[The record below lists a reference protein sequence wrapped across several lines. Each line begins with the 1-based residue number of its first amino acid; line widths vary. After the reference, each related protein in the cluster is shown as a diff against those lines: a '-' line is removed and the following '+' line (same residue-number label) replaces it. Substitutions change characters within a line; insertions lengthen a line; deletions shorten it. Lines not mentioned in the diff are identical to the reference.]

1 MKNNFIQHNRNK
13 MEDQQIKIW
22 WTTWIHLVDPD
33 KKQIDKLVDKYD
45 LHEIIEQDFL
55 DFTTQDKIDV
65 YDGCLFLVMR
75 FPKYNT
81 KTKKHFANQMHAI
94 LWKNFIITVTS
105 YVTNNIEKIQNQYRE
120 EIKEAEDDEKFKLSP
135 YYILYKIIDAMY
147 DKVLTSMTKFNQDLV
162 KIEDTAMDEKSLTQ
176 ETLSELLIKKR
187 SAVLMKHI
195 ITPHSE
201 ILSELQTATMNFY
214 EWDLDVYFEDLQ
226 YKTDKILSL
235 VSIAYENT
243 ESLFDVSDTLTTIR
257 TNKTISILTI
267 FTVLLWILTW
277 ISGLYWMN
285 VDLPAQHLFWVFWR
299 LLGWMIWIAVL
310 TMLYFKL
317 KKRF

>member
-1 MKNNFIQHNRNK
+1 

-81 KTKKHFANQMHAI
+81 KTKKHFPNQMHAI
-94 LWKNFIITVTS
+94 LGKNFIITVTS
-105 YVTNNIEKIQNQYRE
+105 YVTNNVEKIQNQYRE

-147 DKVLTSMTKFNQDLV
+147 DKVLAWMTKFNQDLI
-162 KIEDTAMDEKSLTQ
+162 KIEDTAMDAKALSQ

-285 VDLPAQHLFWVFWR
+285 VDLPAQHMLWVFRR
-299 LLGWMIWIAVL
+299 LFGWMIWIALL
-310 TMLYFKL
+310 TMLYFKI
-317 KKRF
+317 KKRY

>member
-1 MKNNFIQHNRNK
+1 MKV
-13 MEDQQIKIW
+13 EQIKIW

-33 KKQIDKLVDKYD
+33 KKQIDKLVDKYN

-55 DFTTQDKIDV
+55 DFTTQDKIDT
-65 YDGCLFLVMR
+65 YDDCLFLVMR

-105 YVTNNIEKIQNQYRE
+105 YVTNNVEKIQDQYRE
-120 EIKEAEDDEKFKLSP
+120 EIKDAEDDEKFKLSP

-147 DKVLTSMTKFNQDLV
+147 DKVLAWMTKFNQDLV
-162 KIEDTAMDEKSLTQ
+162 KIEDNAMDEKSLTQ

-187 SAVLMKHI
+187 SAILMKHI

-201 ILSELQTATMNFY
+201 ILSELQTATINFY

-243 ESLFDVSDTLTTIR
+243 ESLFDVSDTLTTIK
-257 TNKTISILTI
+257 TNKTIWILTI

-285 VDLPAQHLFWVFWR
+285 VDLPAQHMLWVFRR
-299 LLGWMIWIAVL
+299 LLWWMIGIALL

>member
-1 MKNNFIQHNRNK
+1 MKD
-13 MEDQQIKIW
+13 EQIKIW

-75 FPKYNT
+75 FPKFNT
-81 KTKKHFANQMHAI
+81 RTKKHFPNQMHAI

-105 YVTNNIEKIQNQYRE
+105 HVTNNVQKIQDQYRK
-120 EIKEAEDDEKFKLSP
+120 EIANAEDDEEFKLSP

-147 DKVLTSMTKFNQDLV
+147 DKVLTWMTKFSQDLV
-162 KIEDTAMDEKSLTQ
+162 KIEDEAMDQNSITQ
-176 ETLSELLIKKR
+176 ETLSELLLKKR

-195 ITPHSE
+195 ISPHSE
-201 ILSELQTATMNFY
+201 ILTELQTATVNFY
-214 EWDLDVYFEDLQ
+214 EWDLDVYFEDLL

-235 VSIAYENT
+235 VSIAHENT
-243 ESLFDVSDTLTTIR
+243 ESLFDVLDTLTTMK
-257 TNKTISILTI
+257 TNKIISILTI
-267 FTVLLWILTW
+267 FTVLLWILTR

-285 VDLPAQHLFWVFWR
+285 VDLPAQNYVWVFRW
-299 LLGWMIWIAVL
+299 LLGWM
-310 TMLYFKL
+310 MLIVIITVVFFKR
-317 KKRF
+317 KKWL

>member
-1 MKNNFIQHNRNK
+1 MKD
-13 MEDQQIKIW
+13 EQIKIW
-22 WTTWIHLVDPD
+22 GTTRIHLVDPE
-33 KKQIDKLVDKYD
+33 KKQIDKLVDKYN

-55 DFTTQDKIDV
+55 DFTTQDKIDT
-65 YDGCLFLVMR
+65 YDDCLFLVMR

-105 YVTNNIEKIQNQYRE
+105 YVTNNVEKIQDQYRK
-120 EIKEAEDDEKFKLSP
+120 EISEAEDDEKFKLSP

-147 DKVLTSMTKFNQDLV
+147 DKVLTWMTKFSQDLI
-162 KIEDTAMDEKSLTQ
+162 KIEDSAMDENSVTP

-195 ITPHSE
+195 ISPHSE

-243 ESLFDVSDTLTTIR
+243 ESLFDVSDTLTTIK

-277 ISGLYWMN
+277 ISWLYWMN
-285 VDLPAQHLFWVFWR
+285 VDLPAQTAFWVFRR
-299 LLGWMIWIAVL
+299 LLWWMIWIAILMMV
-310 TMLYFKL
+310 YFKR
-317 KKRF
+317 KKWF

>member
-1 MKNNFIQHNRNK
+1 MKD
-13 MEDQQIKIW
+13 EQIKIG

-94 LWKNFIITVTS
+94 LWKDFIITVTS
-105 YVTNNIEKIQNQYRE
+105 YVTNNVEKIQNQYRE
-120 EIKEAEDDEKFKLSP
+120 EISEAEDDEKFKLSP

-147 DKVLTSMTKFNQDLV
+147 DKVLTWMTKFNQDLV
-162 KIEDTAMDEKSLTQ
+162 KIEDAAMDANSITP
-176 ETLSELLIKKR
+176 ETLSELLLKKR

-195 ITPHSE
+195 ISPHSE

-243 ESLFDVSDTLTTIR
+243 ESLFDVSDTLTTIK
-257 TNKTISILTI
+257 TDKTISILTI

-285 VDLPAQHLFWVFWR
+285 VDLPAQHVFWVFWR
-299 LLGWMIWIAVL
+299 LLGWMIWIALL

>member
-1 MKNNFIQHNRNK
+1 

-94 LWKNFIITVTS
+94 LGKNFIITVTS

-120 EIKEAEDDEKFKLSP
+120 EIKEAEDDEQFKLSP

-162 KIEDTAMDEKSLTQ
+162 KIEDSAMDEKTLTQ

-195 ITPHSE
+195 ITPHTE

-243 ESLFDVSDTLTTIR
+243 ESLFDVSDTLTTIK

-285 VDLPAQHLFWVFWR
+285 VDLPAQHMLWVFWW
-299 LLGWMIWIAVL
+299 LLGGMIWIALL
-310 TMLYFKL
+310 TMLYFRL

>member
-1 MKNNFIQHNRNK
+1 MKD
-13 MEDQQIKIW
+13 EQIKIW

-33 KKQIDKLVDKYD
+33 TKQIDKLVDKYD

-105 YVTNNIEKIQNQYRE
+105 YVTNNVEKIQNQYRE

-147 DKVLTSMTKFNQDLV
+147 DKVLAWMTKFNQDLV
-162 KIEDTAMDEKSLTQ
+162 KIEDTAMDEKLLTQ
-176 ETLSELLIKKR
+176 ETLAELLIKKR

-285 VDLPAQHLFWVFWR
+285 VDLPAQHMLWVFWR
-299 LLGWMIWIAVL
+299 LLWWMIWIALL
-310 TMLYFKL
+310 TMLYFKI
-317 KKRF
+317 KKRY

>member
-1 MKNNFIQHNRNK
+1 MKD
-13 MEDQQIKIW
+13 EQIKIW

-33 KKQIDKLVDKYD
+33 TKQIDKLVDKYD

-277 ISGLYWMN
+277 ISWLYWMN
-285 VDLPAQHLFWVFWR
+285 VDLPAQHMLWVFWR
-299 LLGWMIWIAVL
+299 LLGWMIWIALL
-310 TMLYFKL
+310 TMLYFKI

>member
-1 MKNNFIQHNRNK
+1 MKD
-13 MEDQQIKIW
+13 EQIKIW

-33 KKQIDKLVDKYD
+33 KKQIEKLVDKYD

-65 YDGCLFLVMR
+65 YDWCLFLIMR
-75 FPKYNT
+75 FPKFNT

-105 YVTNNIEKIQNQYRE
+105 YVTNNVEKIQDQYRK
-120 EIKEAEDDEKFKLSP
+120 EISEADADEKFKLSP

-147 DKVLTSMTKFNQDLV
+147 DKVLTWMTKFSQDLV
-162 KIEDTAMDEKSLTQ
+162 KIEDKAMDASSITQ

-195 ITPHSE
+195 ITPHME
-201 ILSELQTATMNFY
+201 ILSELQTATMKFY
-214 EWDLDVYFEDLQ
+214 QWDLDVYFEDLQ

-235 VSIAYENT
+235 ISIAHENT
-243 ESLFDVSDTLTTIR
+243 ESLFDASDTLTTMR
-257 TNKTISILTI
+257 TNKIISILTI

-277 ISGLYWMN
+277 ISWLYGMN
-285 VDLPAQHLFWVFWR
+285 VDLPAQNYIGVFWR
-299 LLGWMIWIAVL
+299 LLWWMIWL
-310 TMLYFKL
+310 TIITMAYFKM
-317 KKRF
+317 KHRF

>member
-1 MKNNFIQHNRNK
+1 MKD
-13 MEDQQIKIW
+13 EQIKIW
-22 WTTWIHLVDPD
+22 KTTWIHLVDPD
-33 KKQIDKLVDKYD
+33 KKQIDKLVDKYN

-55 DFTTQDKIDV
+55 DFTTQDKIDT
-65 YDGCLFLVMR
+65 YDDCLFLVMR

-105 YVTNNIEKIQNQYRE
+105 YVTNNVEKIQEQYRK
-120 EIKEAEDDEKFKLSP
+120 EIAEAEDDEKFKLSP

-147 DKVLTSMTKFNQDLV
+147 DKVLTWMTKFSQDLV
-162 KIEDTAMDEKSLTQ
+162 KIEDNAMDENSVTP
-176 ETLSELLIKKR
+176 EILSELLIKKR

-243 ESLFDVSDTLTTIR
+243 ESLFDMSDTLTTIK

-277 ISGLYWMN
+277 ISWLYWMN
-285 VDLPAQHLFWVFWR
+285 VDLPAQTAFWVFRR
-299 LLGWMIWIAVL
+299 LLWWMIWIAIL
-310 TMLYFKL
+310 MMAYFKR
-317 KKRF
+317 KKWF

>member
-1 MKNNFIQHNRNK
+1 MKD
-13 MEDQQIKIW
+13 EQIKIW
-22 WTTWIHLVDPD
+22 KTTWIHLVDPD

-65 YDGCLFLVMR
+65 YDGCLFLVIR

-105 YVTNNIEKIQNQYRE
+105 HITSNVEKIQNQYRKE
-120 EIKEAEDDEKFKLSP
+120 VAEAEDDEKFKLSP

-147 DKVLTSMTKFNQDLV
+147 DKVLTWMTKFSQDLV
-162 KIEDTAMDEKSLTQ
+162 KIEDEAMDQNSITQ
-176 ETLSELLIKKR
+176 ETLSELLLKKR

-195 ITPHSE
+195 ISPHSE
-201 ILSELQTATMNFY
+201 ILTELQTATVNFY
-214 EWDLDVYFEDLQ
+214 EWDLDVYFEDLL

-235 VSIAYENT
+235 VSIAHENT
-243 ESLFDVSDTLTTIR
+243 ESLFDVLDTLTTMK
-257 TNKTISILTI
+257 TNKIISILTI

-285 VDLPAQHLFWVFWR
+285 VDLPAQNYIWVFWW
-299 LLGWMIWIAVL
+299 LLGWMMLIVVL
-310 TMLYFKL
+310 TVVYFKQ
-317 KKRF
+317 KKWL

>member
-1 MKNNFIQHNRNK
+1 MKD
-13 MEDQQIKIW
+13 EQIKIW

-81 KTKKHFANQMHAI
+81 KTKKHFPNQMHAI
-94 LWKNFIITVTS
+94 LWKDFIITVTS
-105 YVTNNIEKIQNQYRE
+105 YVTNNVEKIQNQYRE
-120 EIKEAEDDEKFKLSP
+120 EIAEAEDDEKFKLSP

-147 DKVLTSMTKFNQDLV
+147 DKVLTGMTKFNQDLV
-162 KIEDTAMDEKSLTQ
+162 KLEDSTMDEKLTQ
-176 ETLSELLIKKR
+176 EILSELLIKKR

-243 ESLFDVSDTLTTIR
+243 ESLFDMSDTLTTIR

-277 ISGLYWMN
+277 ISGLYGMN
-285 VDLPAQHLFWVFWR
+285 VDLPAQHVLGVFWR
-299 LLGWMIWIAVL
+299 LLGWMIAIALV
-310 TMLYFKL
+310 TMLYFKI
-317 KKRF
+317 KKRY

>member
-1 MKNNFIQHNRNK
+1 MKD
-13 MEDQQIKIW
+13 EQIKIW

-94 LWKNFIITVTS
+94 LWKDFIITVTS
-105 YVTNNIEKIQNQYRE
+105 YVTNNVEKIQNQYRE
-120 EIKEAEDDEKFKLSP
+120 EIAEAEDDEKFKLSP

-147 DKVLTSMTKFNQDLV
+147 DKVLTGMTKFNQDLV
-162 KIEDTAMDEKSLTQ
+162 KLEDSTMDEKLTQ
-176 ETLSELLIKKR
+176 QILSELLLKKR

-243 ESLFDVSDTLTTIR
+243 ESLFDVSDTLTTIK

-267 FTVLLWILTW
+267 FTVILWILTR
-277 ISGLYWMN
+277 ISWLYGMN

-299 LLGWMIWIAVL
+299 LLWGMILIAII
-310 TMLYFKL
+310 TMIYFKL
-317 KKRF
+317 KKWY

>member
-1 MKNNFIQHNRNK
+1 MRD
-13 MEDQQIKIW
+13 EQIKIG

-33 KKQIDKLVDKYD
+33 KKQIDKLVDKYN

-55 DFTTQDKIDV
+55 DFTTQDKIDT
-65 YDGCLFLVMR
+65 YDDCLFLVMR

-94 LWKNFIITVTS
+94 LWKDFIITVTS
-105 YVTNNIEKIQNQYRE
+105 YVTNNVEKIQDQYRE
-120 EIKEAEDDEKFKLSP
+120 EIAEAEDDEKFKLSP

-147 DKVLTSMTKFNQDLV
+147 DKVLAWMTKFNQDLV
-162 KIEDTAMDEKSLTQ
+162 KIEDSAMDEKLLTP

-187 SAVLMKHI
+187 SAILMKHI

-243 ESLFDVSDTLTTIR
+243 ESLFDVSDTLTTFK
-257 TNKTISILTI
+257 TNKTIWILTI

-285 VDLPAQHLFWVFWR
+285 VDLPAQHMLWVFRR
-299 LLGWMIWIAVL
+299 LLWWMIWVALL

>member
-1 MKNNFIQHNRNK
+1 MKD
-13 MEDQQIKIW
+13 EQIKIW

-81 KTKKHFANQMHAI
+81 KTKKHFANHMHAI

-105 YVTNNIEKIQNQYRE
+105 HVTSNVEKIQNQYRKE
-120 EIKEAEDDEKFKLSP
+120 VEEAEADEKFKLSP
-135 YYILYKIIDAMY
+135 YYILYMIIDAMY
-147 DKVLTSMTKFNQDLV
+147 DKLLTWMNKFSQDLV
-162 KIEDTAMDEKSLTQ
+162 KIEDAAMDANSITQ

-187 SAVLMKHI
+187 SAVLMRHI
-195 ITPHSE
+195 ISPHSE
-201 ILSELQTATMNFY
+201 ILTELQSATIKFY
-214 EWDLDVYFEDLQ
+214 KWDLDVYFEDLL

-235 VSIAYENT
+235 VSIAHENT

-257 TNKTISILTI
+257 TNKIISILTI
-267 FTVLLWILTW
+267 FTVLLGILTW
-277 ISGLYWMN
+277 ISWLYWMN
-285 VDLPAQHLFWVFWR
+285 VELPGQDYIWIFRW
-299 LLGWMIWIAVL
+299 LLGWMIGL
-310 TMLYFKL
+310 TIGTMVYFKW

>member
-1 MKNNFIQHNRNK
+1 MKD
-13 MEDQQIKIW
+13 EQIKIW

-33 KKQIDKLVDKYD
+33 KKQIDKLVDKYN

-55 DFTTQDKIDV
+55 DFTTQDKIDT
-65 YDGCLFLVMR
+65 YDDCLFLVMR

-120 EIKEAEDDEKFKLSP
+120 EINEAEDDEKFKLSP

-147 DKVLTSMTKFNQDLV
+147 DKVLTSMTKFSQDLV
-162 KIEDTAMDEKSLTQ
+162 KIEDNSIDENQVTP

-235 VSIAYENT
+235 VSIAHENT
-243 ESLFDVSDTLTTIR
+243 ESLFDVSDTLTTIK

-277 ISGLYWMN
+277 ISWLYWMN
-285 VDLPAQHLFWVFWR
+285 VDLPAQHMLWVFRR
-299 LLGWMIWIAVL
+299 LLGWMIWIAI
-310 TMLYFKL
+310 MMMIYFKL
-317 KKRF
+317 KKWF

>member
-1 MKNNFIQHNRNK
+1 MKD
-13 MEDQQIKIW
+13 EQIKIW
-22 WTTWIHLVDPD
+22 WITRTHLVDPD

-55 DFTTQDKIDV
+55 DFTTQDKIDT
-65 YDGCLFLVMR
+65 YDDCLFLVMR

-94 LWKNFIITVTS
+94 LGKNFIITVTS
-105 YVTNNIEKIQNQYRE
+105 YATSNVEKIQNQYRK
-120 EIKEAEDDEKFKLSP
+120 EIAESDDDEKFKLSP

-147 DKVLTSMTKFNQDLV
+147 DKVLTWMTKFSQDLV
-162 KIEDTAMDEKSLTQ
+162 KIEDEAMDANSITQ
-176 ETLSELLIKKR
+176 ETISELLVKKR

-195 ITPHSE
+195 ITPHTE

-214 EWDLDVYFEDLQ
+214 QWDLDVYFEDLQ

-235 VSIAYENT
+235 VSISRENT
-243 ESLFDVSDTLTTIR
+243 ESLFDVLDTLTTMR
-257 TNKTISILTI
+257 TNNIISILTI

-277 ISGLYWMN
+277 ISWLYGMN
-285 VDLPAQHLFWVFWR
+285 VNLPMQGMTWVFWR
-299 LLGWMIWIAVL
+299 LLWGMIWL
-310 TMLYFKL
+310 TIITMVYFKV
-317 KKRF
+317 KKWF

>member
-1 MKNNFIQHNRNK
+1 MKD
-13 MEDQQIKIW
+13 EQIKIW

-55 DFTTQDKIDV
+55 DFTTQDKIDT
-65 YDGCLFLVMR
+65 YDDCLFLVMR
-75 FPKYNT
+75 FPKFNT
-81 KTKKHFANQMHAI
+81 RTKKHFANQMHAI

-105 YVTNNIEKIQNQYRE
+105 HVTNNVEKIQDQYRK
-120 EIKEAEDDEKFKLSP
+120 EIAEAEDDEEFKLSP

-147 DKVLTSMTKFNQDLV
+147 DKVLTWMVKFSQDLI
-162 KIEDTAMDEKSLTQ
+162 KIEDAAMDANSVTQ
-176 ETLSELLIKKR
+176 GTLSELLIKKR

-195 ITPHSE
+195 ITPHTE
-201 ILSELQTATMNFY
+201 ILSELQTATANFY
-214 EWDLDVYFEDLQ
+214 EWDLDVYFEDLL

-235 VSIAYENT
+235 VSIAHENT

-267 FTVLLWILTW
+267 FTVLLWILTR
-277 ISGLYWMN
+277 ISWLYWMN
-285 VDLPAQHLFWVFWR
+285 VTLPAQNVIWVFWR
-299 LLGWMIWIAVL
+299 LLWWMITITIW
-310 TMLYFKL
+310 TMIFFKQ

>member
-1 MKNNFIQHNRNK
+1 MKD
-13 MEDQQIKIW
+13 EQIKIW
-22 WTTWIHLVDPD
+22 RTTWIHLVDPD

-75 FPKYNT
+75 FPKFNT
-81 KTKKHFANQMHAI
+81 RTKKHFPNQMHAI

-105 YVTNNIEKIQNQYRE
+105 HITNNVQKIQDQYRKE
-120 EIKEAEDDEKFKLSP
+120 VAEAEDDEKFKLSP

-147 DKVLTSMTKFNQDLV
+147 DKVLTWMTKFSQDLV
-162 KIEDTAMDEKSLTQ
+162 KIEDEAMDQNSITQ
-176 ETLSELLIKKR
+176 ETLSELLLKKR

-201 ILSELQTATMNFY
+201 ILTELQTATVNFY
-214 EWDLDVYFEDLQ
+214 EWDLDVYFEDLL

-235 VSIAYENT
+235 VSIAHENT
-243 ESLFDVSDTLTTIR
+243 ESLFDVLDTLTTMK
-257 TNKTISILTI
+257 TNKIISILTI

-285 VDLPAQHLFWVFWR
+285 VDLPAQNYIWVFRW
-299 LLGWMIWIAVL
+299 LLGWMMLIVIL
-310 TMLYFKL
+310 TVVFFKR
-317 KKRF
+317 KKWL

>member
-1 MKNNFIQHNRNK
+1 MKD
-13 MEDQQIKIW
+13 EQIKIW

-33 KKQIDKLVDKYD
+33 TKQIDKLVDKYD

-105 YVTNNIEKIQNQYRE
+105 YVTNNVEKIQNQYRE

-147 DKVLTSMTKFNQDLV
+147 DKVLAWMTKFNQDLV
-162 KIEDTAMDEKSLTQ
+162 KIEDTAMDEKLLTQ
-176 ETLSELLIKKR
+176 ETLAELLIKKR

-243 ESLFDVSDTLTTIR
+243 ESLFDMWDTLTTIR

-277 ISGLYWMN
+277 ISWLYGMN
-285 VDLPAQHLFWVFWR
+285 VDLPAQHVFWVFWW
-299 LLGWMIWIAVL
+299 LLWWMILLAVL
-310 TMLYFKL
+310 MMVYFKV
-317 KKRF
+317 KKWF

>member
-1 MKNNFIQHNRNK
+1 MKD
-13 MEDQQIKIW
+13 EQIKIW

-33 KKQIDKLVDKYD
+33 KKQIDKLVDKYN

-55 DFTTQDKIDV
+55 DFTTQDKIDT
-65 YDGCLFLVMR
+65 YDDCLFLVMR

-105 YVTNNIEKIQNQYRE
+105 YVTNNVEKIQNQYRD
-120 EIKEAEDDEKFKLSP
+120 EISQAEDDEKFKLSP

-147 DKVLTSMTKFNQDLV
+147 DKVLTGMTKFNQDLI
-162 KIEDTAMDEKSLTQ
+162 KLEDSTMDEKLTQ
-176 ETLSELLIKKR
+176 EILSELLIKKR

-243 ESLFDVSDTLTTIR
+243 ESLFDMSDTLTTIR

-285 VDLPAQHLFWVFWR
+285 VDLPAQNVLWVFWR
-299 LLGWMIWIAVL
+299 LLGWMIGIAIL
-310 TMLYFKL
+310 TMIYFKL

>member
-1 MKNNFIQHNRNK
+1 MKD
-13 MEDQQIKIW
+13 EQIKIW

-55 DFTTQDKIDV
+55 DFTTQDKIDT
-65 YDGCLFLVMR
+65 YDDCLFLVMR

-81 KTKKHFANQMHAI
+81 KTKKHFANHIHAI

-105 YVTNNIEKIQNQYRE
+105 HVTNNVEKIQNQYRE
-120 EIKEAEDDEKFKLSP
+120 EVKNAEADEKFKLSP

-147 DKVLTSMTKFNQDLV
+147 DKVLAWMTKFSQDLV
-162 KIEDTAMDEKSLTQ
+162 KIEDAAMDSASIKEDI
-176 ETLSELLIKKR
+176 LSELLVKKR
-187 SAVLMKHI
+187 SVVLMKHI
-195 ITPHSE
+195 IIPHSE
-201 ILSELQTATMNFY
+201 ILSELQTATINFY

-235 VSIAYENT
+235 VSIARENT
-243 ESLFDVSDTLTTIR
+243 ESLFDVVDTLTTMK
-257 TNKTISILTI
+257 TNSIISILTI

-277 ISGLYWMN
+277 ISGLYGMN
-285 VDLPAQHLFWVFWR
+285 VDLPAQNMIWIFRW
-299 LLGWMIWIAVL
+299 LLGWMVGMAVI
-310 TMLYFKL
+310 TMIYFKR
-317 KKRF
+317 KKWF

>member
-1 MKNNFIQHNRNK
+1 MKD
-13 MEDQQIKIW
+13 EQIKIW

-65 YDGCLFLVMR
+65 YDWCIFLVIR
-75 FPKYNT
+75 FPKFNT
-81 KTKKHFANQMHAI
+81 KTKKHFANHMHAI

-105 YVTNNIEKIQNQYRE
+105 HVTSNVEKIQNQYRK
-120 EIKEAEDDEKFKLSP
+120 EIKEAEDDEEFKLSP

-147 DKVLTSMTKFNQDLV
+147 DKVLTWMNKFAQDLV
-162 KIEDTAMDEKSLTQ
+162 KIEDAAMDTNSITQ

-195 ITPHSE
+195 ITPQSE
-201 ILSELQTATMNFY
+201 ILTELQAATMKFY
-214 EWDLDVYFEDLQ
+214 KWDLDVYFEDLL

-235 VSIAYENT
+235 VSIAHENT

-257 TNKTISILTI
+257 TNKIISILTI
-267 FTVLLWILTW
+267 FTVLLWILTR
-277 ISGLYWMN
+277 ISWLYWMN
-285 VDLPAQHLFWVFWR
+285 VSLPAQNVVWIFWW
-299 LLGWMIWIAVL
+299 LLWWMLGMTII
-310 TMLYFKL
+310 TMIYFKR
-317 KKRF
+317 KKWF

>member
-1 MKNNFIQHNRNK
+1 MKD
-13 MEDQQIKIW
+13 EQIKIG

-33 KKQIDKLVDKYD
+33 KKQIDKLVDKYN

-55 DFTTQDKIDV
+55 DFTTQDKIDT
-65 YDGCLFLVMR
+65 YDDCLFLVMR

-105 YVTNNIEKIQNQYRE
+105 YVTNNVEKIQDQYRK
-120 EIKEAEDDEKFKLSP
+120 EIAEAEDDEKFKLSP

-147 DKVLTSMTKFNQDLV
+147 DKVLTWMTKFSQDLV
-162 KIEDTAMDEKSLTQ
+162 KIEDNAMDESSVTP

-195 ITPHSE
+195 IAPHSE

-277 ISGLYWMN
+277 ISWLYWMN
-285 VDLPAQHLFWVFWR
+285 VDLPAQYMANVFWW
-299 LLGWMIWIAVL
+299 LLGWMIWIAIL
-310 TMLYFKL
+310 TMIYFKW
-317 KKRF
+317 KKWF

>member
-1 MKNNFIQHNRNK
+1 MKD
-13 MEDQQIKIW
+13 EQIKIW

-33 KKQIDKLVDKYD
+33 NKEIDKLVDKYN

-55 DFTTQDKIDV
+55 DFTTQDKIDT
-65 YDGCLFLVMR
+65 YDDCLFLVMR

-81 KTKKHFANQMHAI
+81 KTKKHFANHMHAI

-105 YVTNNIEKIQNQYRE
+105 HVTSNVEKIQNQYRKE
-120 EIKEAEDDEKFKLSP
+120 VAEAEDDEKFKLSP
-135 YYILYKIIDAMY
+135 YYILYMIIDAMY
-147 DKVLTSMTKFNQDLV
+147 DKVLNWMTKFSQDLV
-162 KIEDTAMDEKSLTQ
+162 KIEDNAMDENSATP

-195 ITPHSE
+195 ISPHTE
-201 ILSELQTATMNFY
+201 ILSELQTATINFY
-214 EWDLDVYFEDLQ
+214 KGDLDVYFEDLQ

-243 ESLFDVSDTLTTIR
+243 ESLFDVSDTLTTIK

-277 ISGLYWMN
+277 ISWLYWMN
-285 VDLPAQHLFWVFWR
+285 VDLPAQNVLWVFWR
-299 LLGWMIWIAVL
+299 LLWGMIWIAAI
-310 TMLYFKL
+310 TMIYFKV

>member
-1 MKNNFIQHNRNK
+1 MKD
-13 MEDQQIKIW
+13 EQIKIW

-75 FPKYNT
+75 FPKFNT
-81 KTKKHFANQMHAI
+81 RTKKHFPNQMHAI

-105 YVTNNIEKIQNQYRE
+105 HITNNVQKIQDQYR
-120 EIKEAEDDEKFKLSP
+120 KEVTDAEDDEEFKLSP

-147 DKVLTSMTKFNQDLV
+147 DKVLTWMTKFSQDLV
-162 KIEDTAMDEKSLTQ
+162 KIEDEAMDQNSITQ
-176 ETLSELLIKKR
+176 ETLSELLLKKR

-201 ILSELQTATMNFY
+201 ILTELQTATVNFY
-214 EWDLDVYFEDLQ
+214 EWDLDVYFEDLL

-235 VSIAYENT
+235 VSIAHENT
-243 ESLFDVSDTLTTIR
+243 ESLFDVLDTLTTMK
-257 TNKTISILTI
+257 TNKIISILTI

-285 VDLPAQHLFWVFWR
+285 VDLPAQNYIWVFRW
-299 LLGWMIWIAVL
+299 LLGWMMLIVIL
-310 TMLYFKL
+310 TVVFFKR
-317 KKRF
+317 KKWL